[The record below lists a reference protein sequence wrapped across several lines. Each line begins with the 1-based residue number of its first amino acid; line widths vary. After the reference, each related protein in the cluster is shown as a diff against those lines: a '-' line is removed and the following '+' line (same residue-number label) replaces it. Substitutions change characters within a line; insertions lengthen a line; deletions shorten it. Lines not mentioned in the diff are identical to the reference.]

1 MTPTSQEVVSN
12 AVANTVTKDE
22 LLASVEDL
30 CTEMRSSFEMLCAEQ
45 RAMEERLL
53 ADIRAFELG
62 VIRWNVG
69 TIFGAAA
76 IIIAALK
83 LLP

>member
-1 MTPTSQEVVSN
+1 
-12 AVANTVTKDE
+12 
-22 LLASVEDL
+22 
-30 CTEMRSSFEMLCAEQ
+30 
-45 RAMEERLL
+45 MEERLL

>member
-1 MTPTSQEVVSN
+1 MR
-12 AVANTVTKDE
+12 AAE
-22 LLASVEDL
+22 L
-30 CTEMRSSFEMLCAEQ
+30 R
-45 RAMEERLL
+45 
-53 ADIRAFELG
+53 I
-62 VIRWNVG
+62 IRWNVG